1 MHEVDK
7 LGHLLESCRAIGI
20 VVRDES
26 LGGDGGGLCR
36 LRGQRVLFVDADD
49 DDAGRY
55 QKTVSALKDEPELE
69 HMFLPPVIR
78 EDLQR
83 LRDDDRSD
91 RGQH

>member
-1 MHEVDK
+1 MYEVDK

-26 LGGDGGGLCR
+26 LGGGGGGLCR
-36 LRGQRVLFVDADD
+36 LRGQRVLFVDADA

-55 QKTVSALKDEPELE
+55 EKTISALKDEPEFE
-69 HMFLPPVIR
+69 QMFLPPVIR
-78 EDLQR
+78 EDFQR
-83 LRDDDRSD
+83 SRDDDRSA